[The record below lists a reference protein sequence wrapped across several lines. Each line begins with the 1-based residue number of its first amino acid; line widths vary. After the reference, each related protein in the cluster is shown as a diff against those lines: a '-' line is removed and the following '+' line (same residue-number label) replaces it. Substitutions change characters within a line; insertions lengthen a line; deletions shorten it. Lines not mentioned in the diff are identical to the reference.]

1 MGICEK
7 CRDMS
12 PENVLRQ
19 SGDVLCFKCER
30 IRVDTLAKEREQRAR
45 RSPPEP
51 STTTSSC
58 DETNSFSTTSSA
70 KPSTASSTKKK
81 PKSQV
86 TCIPG
91 CKRRNKKASGSSIR
105 CCLCAQWFHE
115 KCVKLNEFDTVGIWP
130 CPNCRGMSQDIKRAD
145 TNISKLSTA
154 VSELTEALVASQ
166 LQQEKMLSELS
177 HIKELNKN
185 LAQQNDELIKEFQS
199 LKQDNSQNVCPPA
212 ATHSLL
218 IGSSLIRNFDEAKLN
233 DYRVCCMPG
242 AVMADIQHKLET
254 HVKDGLQF
262 KSVKIV
268 AGGNDASRPQD
279 NFNSEESAAALT
291 AAIRAAKSLAPDVT
305 VAAIPPRT
313 QPNHAMDN
321 IEILNGIF
329 RSVSEEMSVSFAT
342 NDDHFFLKNGSI
354 NEGYLY
360 DSVHLTLKGANKLAE
375 SLGLKNIANGQ
386 NIGVCSFKPSQPRCF
401 DHKSGLPEGM
411 ESEQTDFEH
420 PFWSAARSKAS
431 KSRLMNKKRTV
442 GPVKN
447 TSAHHTSRAPQN
459 LATRLTQPETS
470 TSSRPTN
477 LSQPQPNTLPR
488 HQHQGIIKP
497 HQRSV
502 GHFQDFNR
510 SSSRNM
516 TPQGRRQGHGHGRS
530 PNPPAHH
537 RDSTQ
542 RMPSHPHMSS
552 ALSRHPPSRH
562 GPGANHQRA
571 PQPVVDQRQFRNTS
585 GRQVN
590 YSQITQTNRVP
601 QPRFHDHQRSY
612 VMNSNNEHCVFCGE
626 INHRSWSCKHGLPI
640 KCFSCGTDGHKSRFC
655 PGYKE

>member
-19 SGDVLCFKCER
+19 SGDVLCVKCER

-177 HIKELNKN
+177 HMKELNIN
-185 LAQQNDELIKEFQS
+185 LAQQNDELVKEFQS
-199 LKQDNSQNVCPPA
+199 LKQDNSQNVC
-212 ATHSLL
+212 
-218 IGSSLIRNFDEAKLN
+218 
-233 DYRVCCMPG
+233 
-242 AVMADIQHKLET
+242 
-254 HVKDGLQF
+254 
-262 KSVKIV
+262 
-268 AGGNDASRPQD
+268 
-279 NFNSEESAAALT
+279 
-291 AAIRAAKSLAPDVT
+291 
-305 VAAIPPRT
+305 

-420 PFWSAARSKAS
+420 PFWSAVRSKAS

-488 HQHQGIIKP
+488 HQPQGIIKP

-510 SSSRNM
+510 RSSRNV
-516 TPQGRRQGHGHGRS
+516 TGVTLVKLPYAQESRQQ
-530 PNPPAHH
+530 
-537 RDSTQ
+537 D
-542 RMPSHPHMSS
+542 
-552 ALSRHPPSRH
+552 
-562 GPGANHQRA
+562 
-571 PQPVVDQRQFRNTS
+571 PVT
-585 GRQVN
+585 
-590 YSQITQTNRVP
+590 
-601 QPRFHDHQRSY
+601 
-612 VMNSNNEHCVFCGE
+612 
-626 INHRSWSCKHGLPI
+626 L
-640 KCFSCGTDGHKSRFC
+640 
-655 PGYKE
+655 